1 MEQLKKTIS
10 SAKVLLIEE
19 IKEAVEYMKL
29 VNNGKKKTRP
39 LKDLLNGL

>member
-19 IKEAVEYMKL
+19 IKEAMKL